1 MGGGSSFPILLC
13 CSLSNSSS
21 SSSTMRQQAQRAL
34 FINDVLQGAPNGF
47 KIPLRHMLPMSLS
60 SKTKADVAFVF

>member
-1 MGGGSSFPILLC
+1 
-13 CSLSNSSS
+13 
-21 SSSTMRQQAQRAL
+21 MRQQAQRAL